1 MLSGFVLLIKET
13 VSLGILRHNAA
24 KFMVASRVNCKPS
37 SHEREEDNVS
47 NAFDSLNDDEVRQ
60 ISQLVETLDRS
71 TFDFLQLEVGNLK
84 VTIGKGNAPPGIG
97 AAAPSVTAPQPPAAP
112 AAAPAAVTAAPGP
125 SAPAVANEVRADDGT
140 VTIVAPLMGRFYAK
154 PEPGAA
160 PFVSVGAEVNADTTV
175 GLIEVMKVFTAVRA
189 GISGVVTEICV
200 QDAEFI
206 EYGHVLFR
214 VRPAAAVSAGAKASR
229 KGARS

>member
-1 MLSGFVLLIKET
+1 M
-13 VSLGILRHNAA
+13 
-24 KFMVASRVNCKPS
+24 
-37 SHEREEDNVS
+37 S
-47 NAFDSLNDDEVRQ
+47 NTFDSLSDDEVRQ
-60 ISQLVETLDRS
+60 IALLVETLDRS
-71 TFDFLQLEVGNLK
+71 SFDFLQLDVGNMK
-84 VTIGKGNAPPGIG
+84 VTIGKGNAPPVAG
-97 AAAPSVTAPQPPAAP
+97 AAAPASAVTAPPVATSSPAVQAAAAAPVAPAP
-112 AAAPAAVTAAPGP
+112 AAGTG
-125 SAPAVANEVRADDGT
+125 VRADDGT

-160 PFVSVGAEVNADTTV
+160 PFVAVGAEVNADTTV

-189 GISGVVTEICV
+189 GVSGVITEICV

-214 VRPAAAVSAGAKASR
+214 VRPAATVAAGAKGAR

>member
-1 MLSGFVLLIKET
+1 M
-13 VSLGILRHNAA
+13 
-24 KFMVASRVNCKPS
+24 
-37 SHEREEDNVS
+37 S
-47 NAFDSLNDDEVRQ
+47 NTFDSLSDEDVRQ
-60 ISQLVETLDRS
+60 IALLVETLDRS
-71 TFDFLQLEVGNLK
+71 TFDYLQVDVGDLK
-84 VTIGKGNAPPGIG
+84 VTIGKGTQVPGM
-97 AAAPSVTAPQPPAAP
+97 
-112 AAAPAAVTAAPGP
+112 AAAPAAPAPAASPSVAAPP
-125 SAPAVANEVRADDGT
+125 VKAPEAASAAAPAAPPAPAQADTRKDTAQDGT

-160 PFVSVGAEVNADTTV
+160 PFVSVGAEVNPDSTV

-189 GISGVVTEICV
+189 GVSGVVTEICV

-214 VRPAAAVSAGAKASR
+214 VRPAATAAGGAKGSR